1 MRTQADG
8 APGGP
13 AAAIQRPLPGPGLFQ
28 WNTGA
33 WFGGQLGGTGW
44 LLPGAAV
51 LAPQAPAL
59 AAVWLLCF
67 AAPNALGVWLWR
79 RRDRVRPHPAL
90 QALVLVIT
98 LSGLV
103 AVAALD
109 VAGPP
114 GVRLELVWE
123 GGGPRLTELPPGA
136 MCGAYLFFA
145 GVPGVMGLWYCL
157 ERGAVRERSRAAGR
171 A

>member
-1 MRTQADG
+1 
-8 APGGP
+8 
-13 AAAIQRPLPGPGLFQ
+13 
-28 WNTGA
+28 
-33 WFGGQLGGTGW
+33 
-44 LLPGAAV
+44 V
-51 LAPQAPAL
+51 LAPRAPAL
-59 AAVWLLCF
+59 AAAWLLCS

-90 QALVLVIT
+90 QALVLAIN
-98 LSGLV
+98 LGGLAA

-114 GVRLELVWE
+114 GVRLELDRE

-136 MCGAYLFFA
+136 TRGAYLFFA